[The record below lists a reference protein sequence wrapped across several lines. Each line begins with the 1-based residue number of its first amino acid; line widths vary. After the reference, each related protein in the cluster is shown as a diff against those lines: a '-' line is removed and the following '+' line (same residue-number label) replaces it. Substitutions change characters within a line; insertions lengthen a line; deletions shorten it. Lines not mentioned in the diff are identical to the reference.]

1 MANTT
6 FTGPVRSE
14 NGFEVISKNA
24 TSGTV
29 TTSFTVDSTG
39 ISSST
44 FAYGDT
50 GVVVAPVSVADGDA
64 TITAAAN
71 AGRVNLVPD
80 PTQDNTYTLPTP
92 EAGVAYRFVFAGA
105 AAASFDAI
113 FDTGDDANFFIG
125 GVTFLD
131 TDNEVSVVGSDGDS
145 NSIFQIN
152 VPAAFDVTF
161 LGLDGTNYQIFGTVT
176 SATAPAFS
184 DQA

>member
-6 FTGPVRSE
+6 FSGVVRSE
-14 NGFEVISKNA
+14 NGFSVVSKNA
-24 TSGTV
+24 TTGAF
-29 TTSFTVDSTG
+29 TTSFTLDASGLQVT
-39 ISSST
+39 
-44 FAYGDT
+44 
-50 GVVVAPVSVADGDA
+50 PVSVADGNA

-71 AGRVNLVPD
+71 GGRVNLVPD
-80 PTQDNTYTLPTP
+80 PTQDNTYTLPAP

-161 LGLDGTNYQIFGTVT
+161 LGLDDTNYQIFGTVT